1 MKNLNSSFMIV
12 TVILISLSNHLLAQ
26 QDQGPQIQTNQDT
39 QLEEEQHESSP
50 GDSLAQEIID
60 YARELL
66 LESTAYTTYN
76 ITSDEILKS
85 SKNLRYQGGINRS
98 YFLSD
103 TVNDVAERVNFNN
116 MERLEFLKYL
126 LDTGFSPS
134 HSYINMA
141 DYFVQD
147 DLSDETFFP
156 TVEDFTRLKDICR
169 TRDWPCD
176 SSPLSFTRLSLF
188 LTLFPRGPR
197 QENAYLGSA
206 YIEILLDNLGYTLE
220 DLTPHDLMV
229 LEQFLR
235 DLNYVP
241 GWSSGYQPVQRQHIK
256 YVTDDDF
263 QTEVI
268 EASRDNPV
276 IVYFYASWCP
286 PCRTMTPMMERLAD
300 EFEGD
305 FTLAKI
311 YLDGNPNSRE
321 ILSTRAIPALVFY
334 KDGESISEYIGLS
347 GTMTTK
353 HRIITQLE
361 LSKTRYLPNSL
372 REMLF

>member
-1 MKNLNSSFMIV
+1 MIV
-12 TVILISLSNHLLAQ
+12 IVVLMSLSNPLLAQ
-26 QDQGPQIQTNQDT
+26 QDQGPQIQTTQDT
-39 QLEEEQHESSP
+39 QVEEEQHE
-50 GDSLAQEIID
+50 LWEIQ
-60 YARELL
+60 
-66 LESTAYTTYN
+66 ESTDSSLGDLFLKATALGAYR

-85 SKNLRYQGGINRS
+85 SRNFRYQGGINIS
-98 YFLSD
+98 YFLFD
-103 TVNDVAERVNFNN
+103 TVNDVVEKEILNN

-147 DLSDETFFP
+147 DLSDETFP

-220 DLTPHDLMV
+220 DLTPYDLMV
-229 LEQFLR
+229 LEQFLM
-235 DLNYVP
+235 DLNYAP
-241 GWSSGYQPVQRQHIK
+241 GWSSGYQPVQKQHIK
-256 YVTDDDF
+256 DVTDDNF

-268 EASRDNPV
+268 EASRDHPV
-276 IVYFYASWCP
+276 IVYFYASWCH
-286 PCRTMTPMMERLAD
+286 PCTIMTPMMESLAD

-311 YLDGNPNSRE
+311 YFNGNPNSQR
-321 ILSTRAIPALVFY
+321 ILYMAAIPALVFY
-334 KDGESISEYIGLS
+334 KDGEEVSQYTGLN
-347 GTMTTK
+347 TATVMK
-353 HRIITQLE
+353 NQIITRLE
-361 LSKTRYLPNSL
+361 LNKTR
-372 REMLF
+372 